1 MDKADL
7 DKLKAWFSKYV
18 QTFYSPSEEDQKNII
33 LKEEHSLKVCENM
46 VVIAREQKADHRQ
59 LLLSEAIGLFHD
71 IGRFP
76 QYKEFRTFRDN
87 ISVNHGKLG
96 AKILAETLI
105 LKDLPPHEQELII
118 SSVHFHNTF
127 AIPSLGNPEAVY
139 FLKLIRDADK
149 LDILRVFS
157 EYYEAGGRERAS
169 AVNLDLPD
177 TPAYSNDIL
186 LCLHERRMASL
197 RDLGSLNDFKL
208 MQLSWIYDLNFPA
221 SFRLLGE
228 RNYLNRIASTLPLT
242 SEIKSVCDSLT
253 HFISLKG
260 GSQEAR

>member
-1 MDKADL
+1 MNKVDL
-7 DKLKAWFSKYV
+7 DRLRAWFSEYV
-18 QTFYSPSEEDQKNII
+18 QRFYFPSEEDLRNIV
-33 LKEEHSLKVCENM
+33 LKEEHSLKVSENM
-46 VVIAREQKADHRQ
+46 VIIAREQKADNRQ

-71 IGRFP
+71 IGRFS
-76 QYKEFRTFRDN
+76 QYREYRTFKDS

-96 AKILAETLI
+96 ATILADTLI
-105 LKDLPPHEQELII
+105 LQDLPPHEQELII

-127 AIPSLGNPEAVY
+127 AIPSLENPEAVY

-149 LDILRVFS
+149 LDIWRVFS
-157 EYYEAGGRERAS
+157 EYYEAGNREKAS
-169 AVNLDLPD
+169 AVNLGLPD
-177 TPAYSNDIL
+177 TPEYSEHVIS
-186 LCLHERRMASL
+186 CLHDEKLASL
-197 RDLGSLNDFKL
+197 RDLKTLNDFKL

-228 RNYLNRIASTLPLT
+228 RNYLNRIASTLPMT